1 MSDALGSLLRLDTGL
16 SRVVRGLPVA
26 VGALPARGQ
35 FAPPEATII
44 RHLDRFMNAGTLDE
58 TVQRALQPALYSADV
73 LRPDRFQAALDVA
86 RTLVD
91 DVIEQAPP
99 GAPREALQGLG
110 DVLRRRQEMVEA
122 LHYFRDM
129 LIAG

>member
-16 SRVVRGLPVA
+16 ARVVRGVPVA
-26 VGALPARGQ
+26 VGALPARSQ
-35 FAPPEATII
+35 FAPPEATFI

-91 DVIEQAPP
+91 DVIEQAAP

-110 DVLRRRQEMVEA
+110 DVLRRRQEMLES